1 MPLRKRHVRR
11 IVAAGLA
18 VLVLGALGTLAI
30 WGVWFRRGGYD
41 RALVALLESHLR
53 CRATVAGARPTGLG
67 AAEAAQVALA
77 WEAAGGRL
85 VLSLSRLTAKS
96 GERSS
101 PPGPDAAGAAA
112 GGGLALPG
120 AAGPWD
126 VAAEAGDLRLEGP
139 RPLEVLSALNQR
151 LVQAEGR
158 LPVQSLRVE
167 ALRLA
172 LETDRLAVTD
182 LAQVEADTN
191 KKGFIAVRFMRRSAP
206 GGKPSEAPDAVL
218 NLKPASPEGIFN
230 GFTADVG
237 GFPAHRVV
245 LKGTRRGRPG
255 AENAGGLIDLDV
267 DWPAAGRKAVYVE
280 LSARGLALTDWTAAM
295 PGGPV
300 AGSAELVA
308 IWRRPPAKP
317 GELEVRLTVRQG
329 RLSAE
334 ALRWLEGLPAGLCA
348 AAGSRKE
355 PLDFEALAIEIFAT
369 GDRARFAARADLF
382 GRIPLVE
389 GRLFGRPVP
398 LVWASPRPF
407 DAAALERAVLDALA
421 PPGKALAGPGYGDG
435 SSLRFDKPPVAPG
448 AAPGPKP

>member
-18 VLVLGALGTLAI
+18 VVVLGALGTLAI

-41 RALVALLESHLR
+41 RKLVALLESHLR

-67 AAEAAQVALA
+67 AAEASEVTLA

-85 VLSLSRLTAKS
+85 ALRLQDVEARAA
-96 GERSS
+96 EE
-101 PPGPDAAGAAA
+101 PGRWTVAARE
-112 GGGLALPG
+112 GGLTFC
-120 AAGPWD
+120 
-126 VAAEAGDLRLEGP
+126 GP
-139 RPLEVLSALNQR
+139 RPLETLAALNQR
-151 LVQAEGR
+151 LVQPEGP
-158 LPVQSLRVE
+158 LPVQSLRVA

-182 LAQVEADTN
+182 LVQVEADAN
-191 KKGFIAVRFMRRSAP
+191 KKGFVAVRFMRRSAP

-218 NLKPASPEGIFN
+218 NLRPTSPEGIFN

-237 GFPAHRVV
+237 DFPARQVA
-245 LKGTRRGRPG
+245 LAGTPRGRSG
-255 AENAGGLIDLDV
+255 AENAAGLIDVDV
-267 DWPAAGRKAVYVE
+267 DWPAAGRKAVSVE
-280 LSARGLALTDWTAAM
+280 LSARGLALADWTAAV

-300 AGSAELVA
+300 AGSAELIV

-317 GELEVRLTVRQG
+317 GELEVRLTARDG

-334 ALRWLEGLPAGLCA
+334 TLRWLEGLPGGLCA
-348 AAGSRKE
+348 AAASRKE
-355 PLDFEALAIEIFAT
+355 PLDFEALEIDVYAA
-369 GDRARFAARADLF
+369 GGRARFLGKADLF

-398 LVWASPRPF
+398 LLWASPATF
-407 DAAALERAVLDALA
+407 DAAALQRAVLDALA
-421 PPGKALAGPGYGDG
+421 PRDRALAG
-435 SSLRFDKPPVAPG
+435 KPPVAPG
-448 AAPGPKP
+448 VAPGPKP